1 MDKSDT
7 GKERK
12 EEMDRLTAA
21 GITGAAAE
29 TVQRYGSAVK
39 EHAAAYA
46 GQDNESGKQL
56 KKGLKEY
63 IQSGEAERNSAWIHA
78 SVSCLNSTGDICRFI
93 QNAHEI
99 YVKRKNSVEEDCLH
113 IVLLCHQVVAAVLRL
128 IKGDEIPCV
137 LPAAS

>member
-46 GQDNESGKQL
+46 GHYLTPS
-56 KKGLKEY
+56 
-63 IQSGEAERNSAWIHA
+63 I
-78 SVSCLNSTGDICRFI
+78 
-93 QNAHEI
+93 
-99 YVKRKNSVEEDCLH
+99 
-113 IVLLCHQVVAAVLRL
+113 
-128 IKGDEIPCV
+128 
-137 LPAAS
+137 

>member
-21 GITGAAAE
+21 GVAGAAAE

-46 GQDNESGKQL
+46 GQDNEAGKQ
-56 KKGLKEY
+56 
-63 IQSGEAERNSAWIHA
+63 H
-78 SVSCLNSTGDICRFI
+78 GD
-93 QNAHEI
+93 Q
-99 YVKRKNSVEEDCLH
+99 EE
-113 IVLLCHQVVAAVLRL
+113 V
-128 IKGDEIPCV
+128 
-137 LPAAS
+137 